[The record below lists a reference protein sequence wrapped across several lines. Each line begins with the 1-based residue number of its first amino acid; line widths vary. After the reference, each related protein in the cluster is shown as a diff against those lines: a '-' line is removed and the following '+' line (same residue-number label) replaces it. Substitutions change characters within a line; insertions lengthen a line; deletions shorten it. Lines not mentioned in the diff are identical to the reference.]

1 MSADD
6 WFSRL
11 EQQLEQ
17 QLDAFLQ
24 ANPGQARQLELQEQ
38 RERLER
44 LQRQRLELQSGAER
58 VRQELIN
65 LAAEIAQWQER
76 VERARNAGATELA
89 ERAEAHLAGLMAR
102 GRDRWQA
109 LADLGASLQQL
120 EADNRRLR
128 GLLELQQRG
137 DDLVGAAVISRRA
150 DGWWQQLLL
159 GRGSLQGL
167 EAGDPVLAPGGLL
180 GRIASVTPTTAM
192 VTLLTD
198 PASRIGVW
206 VPRTR
211 QHALL
216 VGAGSPRPLLRFI
229 QQDVGVRPGDLVT
242 TSPASTLLPPN
253 LTIGVVQSIND
264 RAVPAPEAVVQLSA
278 PVDAVDW
285 VQVPRHPR

>member
-1 MSADD
+1 MAFQGRRLRQSALRQLSELWPWLVLLLALVAVRWSKGAAFNDLYALI
-6 WFSRL
+6 SRPFWPGSAQA
-11 EQQLEQ
+11 EW
-17 QLDAFLQ
+17 LQ
-24 ANPGQARQLELQEQ
+24 AA
-38 RERLER
+38 
-44 LQRQRLELQSGAER
+44 QRLDQQSR
-58 VRQELIN
+58 
-65 LAAEIAQWQER
+65 
-76 VERARNAGATELA
+76 
-89 ERAEAHLAGLMAR
+89 
-102 GRDRWQA
+102 
-109 LADLGASLQQL
+109 LQQL

-128 GLLELQQRG
+128 GLLQLQQRG
-137 DDLVGAAVISRRA
+137 DHLVGAAVISRRA

-167 EAGDPVLAPGGLL
+167 QVGDPVLAPGGLL
-180 GRIASVTPTTAM
+180 GRIASVTPATAT

>member
-44 LQRQRLELQSGAER
+44 LQRQRLELQSSAER

-76 VERARNAGATELA
+76 VTRARNAGATELA

-120 EADNRRLR
+120 EA
-128 GLLELQQRG
+128 ELKAAQAAGATASAAGPAAKPRPEPG
-137 DDLVGAAVISRRA
+137 DDLDQAWARFEADQELEQLRRH
-150 DGWWQQLLL
+150 
-159 GRGSLQGL
+159 
-167 EAGDPVLAPGGLL
+167 
-180 GRIASVTPTTAM
+180 
-192 VTLLTD
+192 
-198 PASRIGVW
+198 
-206 VPRTR
+206 
-211 QHALL
+211 QHRN
-216 VGAGSPRPLLRFI
+216 P
-229 QQDVGVRPGDLVT
+229 
-242 TSPASTLLPPN
+242 
-253 LTIGVVQSIND
+253 QS
-264 RAVPAPEAVVQLSA
+264 
-278 PVDAVDW
+278 
-285 VQVPRHPR
+285 

>member
-1 MSADD
+1 MSDDD

-109 LADLGASLQQL
+109 LAERGARLQQL
-120 EADNRRLR
+120 ET
-128 GLLELQQRG
+128 ELKAAQAAGATASAATGATGPAAKPRPEPG
-137 DDLVGAAVISRRA
+137 DDLDQAWARFEADQELEQLRRH
-150 DGWWQQLLL
+150 
-159 GRGSLQGL
+159 
-167 EAGDPVLAPGGLL
+167 
-180 GRIASVTPTTAM
+180 
-192 VTLLTD
+192 
-198 PASRIGVW
+198 
-206 VPRTR
+206 
-211 QHALL
+211 QHRN
-216 VGAGSPRPLLRFI
+216 P
-229 QQDVGVRPGDLVT
+229 
-242 TSPASTLLPPN
+242 
-253 LTIGVVQSIND
+253 QS
-264 RAVPAPEAVVQLSA
+264 
-278 PVDAVDW
+278 
-285 VQVPRHPR
+285 